1 MNLNLNNMAKKSKT
15 EAPKKAKV
23 AKKKTESSEDTVN
36 ELPITRV
43 IKHGGGYIVHRGD
56 GHAYSSSIVSEN
68 PLEDEE

>member
-1 MNLNLNNMAKKSKT
+1 MAKKSKT
-15 EAPKKAKV
+15 EATKKAKV
-23 AKKKTESSEDTVN
+23 SKKKAANPKGEVAN

-56 GHAYSSSIVSEN
+56 GHAYSSEIVSEN